1 MTSVQLLL
9 LLLLVALT
17 VVTAWPLTRFVRRRV
32 HATGDSGA
40 ADDPLVTWVSSL
52 RRSTPPSSCGPGAE
66 RDAVRSK
73 PVVVRPRRRGQDR
86 SAGPPTRHDSRRP
99 SGAAHLMP
107 GGRRAAP
114 VSGSRVAVS
123 PPTSARYGPLVAA
136 PRRTLLVAGMLAVA
150 VGALLG
156 GPVAAVVTGTYGM
169 LGVRALLRRWA
180 ARQADQL
187 RRRHLD
193 QLCDL
198 AADLR
203 AGLSVGQST
212 ALSAAGRSGSTLIR
226 SAVRLADHTGA
237 PLADLLERIDV
248 DARAADRGRATA
260 AAQAAGARATAWL
273 LAALPLGGIGLGYG
287 IGVDPVAVLLHSAVG
302 GSCAVL
308 AVMLQVAGLFW
319 AERLTAIRGGDIG

>member
-1 MTSVQLLL
+1 MTSAQLLL
-9 LLLLVALT
+9 PLLLVALT
-17 VVTAWPLTRFVRRRV
+17 VVVAWSLAGLARHRAQPP
-32 HATGDSGA
+32 GGPGA
-40 ADDPLVTWVSSL
+40 ADDPLVTWVASL
-52 RRSTPPSSCGPGAE
+52 RHGTPPPRRGLGAE
-66 RDAVRSK
+66 RDVGWSK
-73 PVVVRPRRRGQDR
+73 PALARPQQRGQDP
-86 SAGPPTRHDSRRP
+86 SSGPPSRRDSRRP
-99 SGAAHLMP
+99 SRASFP
-107 GGRRAAP
+107 ISGGRRD
-114 VSGSRVAVS
+114 GSASTAQVAGA
-123 PPTSARYGPLVAA
+123 PPTSARRHPLSAA
-136 PRRTLLVAGMLAVA
+136 PRRTLLLSGVLTAA

-156 GPVAAVVTGTYGM
+156 GPVAAVVTGAYGT
-169 LGVRALLRRWA
+169 LGVRALLRRRA

-203 AGLSVGQST
+203 AGLPVGQST
-212 ALSAAGRSGSTLIR
+212 ALPAAGGSGGILIR
-226 SAVRLADHTGA
+226 AALRLADRTGA

-248 DARAADRGRATA
+248 DARAADRGRAAA

-319 AERLTAIRGGDIG
+319 AERLTTVRGGEIG